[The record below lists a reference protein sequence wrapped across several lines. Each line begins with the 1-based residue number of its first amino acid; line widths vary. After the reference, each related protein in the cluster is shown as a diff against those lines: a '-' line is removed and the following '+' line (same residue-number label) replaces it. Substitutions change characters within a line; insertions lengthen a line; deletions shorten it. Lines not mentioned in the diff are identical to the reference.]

1 MNPDDAH
8 RTASPWNAGPTE
20 ATTPGAPDTWA
31 QGAPEA
37 PSPSWG
43 PPPSWAQGT
52 PADRPPSWTEGS
64 PAGPPP
70 SWGPPPG
77 YGPSGYGP
85 AGYGPAGYGMAGYGT
100 AGRGPGWR
108 RPLNPLAPIALV
120 LCFFGVL
127 APVGLGLGLMARR
140 QIRETGQE
148 GDGLALAAVVLG
160 GIVSTLLLIG
170 VVLWIVALT
179 AIADGSLR

>member
-1 MNPDDAH
+1 MSPDDAR
-8 RTASPWNAGPTE
+8 RTDSPWSADP
-20 ATTPGAPDTWA
+20 
-31 QGAPEA
+31 
-37 PSPSWG
+37 
-43 PPPSWAQGT
+43 QGT
-52 PADRPPSWTEGS
+52 WTQ
-64 PAGPPP
+64 AAPPP
-70 SWGPPPG
+70 SWGPPPA
-77 YGPSGYGP
+77 YGP
-85 AGYGPAGYGMAGYGT
+85 ASYGPPAYGPPAYGPPAYGPPAYGPPGY
-100 AGRGPGWR
+100 GPGWR

-148 GDGLALAAVVLG
+148 GEGLALAAVVLG

-179 AIADGSLR
+179 AIANGSLG